1 MLDRRGGLR
10 RPTRFRCAEQGVGER
25 DGDQEVGI
33 QERGEHHLASPD
45 LRASLSAS
53 A

>member
-1 MLDRRGGLR
+1 MLDRLGGLP

-25 DGDQEVGI
+25 DGDQDVGI
-33 QERGEHHLASPD
+33 QERGERHLASPD
-45 LRASLSAS
+45 VRASLNAR